1 MSAQVATPLA
11 SNQLNDENQNAG
23 AGTGKRD
30 ESELIQP
37 ELEFPARTSDPSSCL
52 TPLRDDQSAYASVA
66 KACLQLCQFAGHG
79 SNTIFQDTTNNASS
93 DLFHDPSYVTSISTC
108 IAALQEC
115 MQSHKDRRC
124 RILACETLAIVAR
137 SAYARIRHSPLLY
150 SVRDPAVNRLEDE
163 IGTDVTVA
171 LATVVLDDEDDGVSA
186 SAMEAI
192 GTLILSSSTI
202 PGTVVHDELLY
213 QIQSIAF
220 GRSSPYAPT
229 LRAVVDEDPSIPMA
243 ELQIRVQENVLSP
256 RLLQILDR
264 ISQYSDTAFVAAALP
279 CVTACLIHIVRTT
292 PATLSL
298 MDRAVFSKRWSEVD
312 ARNLVDT
319 AVNALVLPLLQ
330 TSTDGAVARAAALS
344 GLRLANA
351 CPHTPWAAI
360 INQYSAVVLCE
371 DLMETD
377 LPLEQKLA
385 GLAAAVIACRALPL
399 AERTARLVFLVQ
411 QLVKLPASMS
421 LSSSVSTAG
430 LLISWQ
436 GWKGY
441 RLPTRVGLF
450 TEMALCFFVDD
461 HDSSAASDHF
471 ETFLSA
477 AIQNIDDDEGSLS
490 PIKDEMLLVLATV
503 ALDIGRSFRLAPDG
517 TPASTNSEALKKWF
531 YLSWSILRAFVPSV
545 LSGPKLAY
553 LDEDVTLSTAGLT
566 AYVQLLQDYL
576 HGVGLLEPSTSVS
589 LKLATNACPPHVL
602 WDRMMDSAALLSK
615 FETSDKGPPVATT
628 KLMDE
633 LVAQEL
639 HHGVPSHHM
648 RLFLLTLAADHWVQ
662 YMVSAAQSDFEA
674 VTGTGTLSLNVK
686 SGKDIITALSPQRI
700 VKIIY
705 ASHVPIVN
713 PDGRP
718 KRDSVKKLAGETVKM
733 CVACIEN
740 IALTAVGWR
749 RRFGGS
755 DAKQLI
761 SAAVASLQ
769 AKADDM
775 LSEEIVTTIILPVS
789 EAAIRRIQSHY
800 ESGPEGG
807 TEFSLSELVIQPVKT
822 KIKPLISSTKPA
834 PVSIDAFQRGFW
846 MQLCRQIVI
855 SRTRHAIYSSTTVD
869 SNVYARAISPMR
881 LTIPPVNDAR
891 DGRQLGTFG
900 NPLAASDV
908 WVKSCS
914 AASDATQITMAA
926 TPQRLLRLDGEDE
939 FRIGIFIRIFN
950 MTAIDFMEGICL
962 EVSSTLCE
970 PADDTVGK
978 HFAESLNMSFGE
990 LMIEAPLP
998 FSTSTVYRQEVK
1010 AGDSLT
1016 WAIALGQEYSS
1027 SSCALEL
1034 RPSVIYPKMNIEP
1047 EESGLVRVSLD
1058 INTGATVSS
1067 ESVVE
1072 TGSKSGEDDFLIT
1085 SENGSQADTPKFT
1098 KVVVAGDL
1106 FQLPPMA
1113 GLQPCRLVFFVDRCG
1128 DYEAFR
1134 FLWFRMTHQLPPVK
1148 LERKDQEESRPQQE
1162 INDPISKKI
1171 ATMSKLNWPGEA
1183 IPGGFAASAWAFS
1196 TLSGHHILCIF
1207 AVSDDQGNNPGRQ
1220 ALYFRSDSRSAL
1232 FALVSSPLSRKAV
1245 VNAMLR
1251 DLVPSA

>member
-1 MSAQVATPLA
+1 
-11 SNQLNDENQNAG
+11 
-23 AGTGKRD
+23 
-30 ESELIQP
+30 
-37 ELEFPARTSDPSSCL
+37 
-52 TPLRDDQSAYASVA
+52 
-66 KACLQLCQFAGHG
+66 
-79 SNTIFQDTTNNASS
+79 
-93 DLFHDPSYVTSISTC
+93 
-108 IAALQEC
+108 
-115 MQSHKDRRC
+115 
-124 RILACETLAIVAR
+124 
-137 SAYARIRHSPLLY
+137 LY

-171 LATVVLDDEDDGVSA
+171 LANVVLDDEDDGVSA
-186 SAMEAI
+186 SAIEAI
-192 GTLILSSSTI
+192 GTLILSTSTI
-202 PGTVVHDELLY
+202 PGTVVHDELLH

-256 RLLQILDR
+256 RLLQMLDR
-264 ISQYSDTAFVAAALP
+264 IAQYSDTAFVAAALP
-279 CVTACLIHIVRTT
+279 CLTACLIHMLSTT

-298 MDRAVFSKRWSEVD
+298 MDRAIFSKRWSEVD
-312 ARNLVDT
+312 ARSLVDT

-330 TSTDGAVARAAALS
+330 TSTDGAATRAAALS

-351 CPHTPWAAI
+351 CPHAPWAAI
-360 INQYSAVVLCE
+360 IIQYSAVVLCE
-371 DLMETD
+371 GLMETE
-377 LPLEQKLA
+377 LPLEHKLA
-385 GLAAAVIACRALPL
+385 GLAAAVIACRGLPL
-399 AERTARLVFLVQ
+399 AERTPRLVTLVQ
-411 QLVKLPASMS
+411 ELVRLPASLS
-421 LSSSVSTAG
+421 ISSSTSTAG

-450 TEMALCFFVDD
+450 TEMTLSFFVDD
-461 HDSSAASDHF
+461 HESSAVSDHF
-471 ETFLSA
+471 ETFISA
-477 AIQNIDDDEGSLS
+477 ALQNMDSDEGGLS
-490 PIKDEMLLVLATV
+490 PVKDEMLLVLATV
-503 ALDIGRSFRLAPDG
+503 ALDVGRSFRLSRDG
-517 TPASTNSEALKKWF
+517 SVASTNSEAVEKWLH
-531 YLSWSILRAFVPSV
+531 LSWSILRTFVPSV
-545 LSGPKLAY
+545 LSGPRLAY
-553 LDEDVTLSTAGLT
+553 LDEDVTLTTAGLT

-576 HGVGLLEPSTSVS
+576 HGVGLLEASTSVS
-589 LKLATNACPPHVL
+589 LKLTANACPPHVL

-615 FETSDKGPPVATT
+615 FETSGKGPSVTTT

-639 HHGVPSHHM
+639 HNGVPSHHM
-648 RLFLLTLAADHWVQ
+648 RLFLLSLAADHWVQ
-662 YMVSAAQSDFEA
+662 CKVSAAQSDFEA
-674 VTGTGTLSLNVK
+674 VAGAGSTNLNVK
-686 SGKDIITALSPQRI
+686 SGKDIINALSPQRI

-705 ASHVPIVN
+705 ASHIPNVN
-713 PDGRP
+713 SDGRS

-755 DAKQLI
+755 DAKQII
-761 SAAVASLQ
+761 SAAVANLQ
-769 AKADDM
+769 AKADDL
-775 LSEEIVTTIILPVS
+775 LSEEIVTSVILPIS

-800 ESGPEGG
+800 ENGPVGG
-807 TEFSLSELVIQPVKT
+807 ADFPLSELVIQPVKT
-822 KIKPLISSTKPA
+822 KIKPLISSTKPT
-834 PVSIDAFQRGFW
+834 PVSKDVFQRGFW

-855 SRTRHAIYSSTTVD
+855 SRTREAIYSSTTVD
-869 SNVYARAISPMR
+869 SNVYARAISPLR
-881 LTIPPVNDAR
+881 LKIPPVHESR

-914 AASDATQITMAA
+914 AASDATQIIMAA
-926 TPQRLLRLDGEDE
+926 TPQRHLRLDGEDE

-950 MTAIDFMEGICL
+950 MTPIDFMEGICL
-962 EVSSTLCE
+962 EVGATLCE

-978 HFAESLNMSFGE
+978 HFAESLNMSFRE
-990 LMIEAPLP
+990 LMTEAPLP

-1016 WAIALGQEYSS
+1016 WAIALGQEYSI
-1027 SSCALEL
+1027 SSCPLEL
-1034 RPSVIYPKMNIEP
+1034 CPVVSYPKMILEP
-1047 EESGLVRVSLD
+1047 EESGLVRVKLD
-1058 INTGATVSS
+1058 ANTGAISSS
-1067 ESVVE
+1067 ESVIGTE
-1072 TGSKSGEDDFLIT
+1072 SKNGEDDFLIA
-1085 SENGSQADTPKFT
+1085 SESGSHADTPKFT
-1098 KVVVAGDL
+1098 KVVVAGDV

-1134 FLWFRMTHQLPPVK
+1134 FLWFRMPHQLPPVK
-1148 LERKDQEESRPQQE
+1148 LERKDQEESRLQQE

-1171 ATMSKLNWPGEA
+1171 ATMSKLDWPGEA
-1183 IPGGFAASAWAFS
+1183 IPGGFAANAWAFS

-1232 FALVSSPLSRKAV
+1232 FALVSSPLTRKAV